1 VADFSRIKAIR
12 VAIVARGEYDAALV
26 SPEKLTL
33 WSEPPTGQVLVASTL
48 ERTLTTEER
57 HYRYQ
62 VLATIVPLVNIIQAG
77 L

>member
-1 VADFSRIKAIR
+1 
-12 VAIVARGEYDAALV
+12 
-26 SPEKLTL
+26 
-33 WSEPPTGQVLVASTL
+33 VLVASTL

-62 VLATIVPLVNIIQAG
+62 VLTTIVPLVNVIQAG